1 MTVKPI
7 LAITMG
13 DPAGIGPE
21 IIVKALSLKETY
33 DKCNPIVTGDAAVM
47 EMAAQQAGN
56 KLKINAISN
65 VKDAKFTYGTIDV
78 YDLHCID
85 IQTFKQGEVAA
96 QCGDAAF
103 KAVVNESVMSPVTS
117 ADICSAVYPSK
128 SWNLT
133 DIEALSPLSSFCI

>member
-1 MTVKPI
+1 MANSNKPI

-47 EMAAQQAGN
+47 EIAVQQAGN
-56 KLKINAISN
+56 SLKINAVSN

-78 YDLHCID
+78 YDIHCI
-85 IQTFKQGEVAA
+85 IT
-96 QCGDAAF
+96 
-103 KAVVNESVMSPVTS
+103 
-117 ADICSAVYPSK
+117 I
-128 SWNLT
+128 
-133 DIEALSPLSSFCI
+133 

>member
-1 MTVKPI
+1 MANSNKPI

-21 IIVKALSLKETY
+21 IIIKALSLKETY

-47 EMAAQQAGN
+47 EIAVQQAGN
-56 KLKINAISN
+56 SLKINAVSN

-78 YDLHCID
+78 YDIHCID
-85 IQTFKQGEVAA
+85 IKTFKQGEVAA

-103 KAVVNESVMSPVTS
+103 KAVVKAIELAMSKEVDGTVDMEEVFQ
-117 ADICSAVYPSK
+117 AIVNILGA
-128 SWNLT
+128 
-133 DIEALSPLSSFCI
+133 